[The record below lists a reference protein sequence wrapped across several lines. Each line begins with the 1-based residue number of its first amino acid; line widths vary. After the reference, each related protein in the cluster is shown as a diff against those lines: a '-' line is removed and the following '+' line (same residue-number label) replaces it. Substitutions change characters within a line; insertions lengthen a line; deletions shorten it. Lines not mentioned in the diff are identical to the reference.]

1 MDESFITIRW
11 LLGERIQ
18 NLTLFRASLILM
30 VITWVTL
37 AMMAKRLFSNSLR
50 ERLKSHTL
58 ALSPEPCWEVLTA
71 AAWDRAKC
79 SGQCYLLSKQFCLT
93 QRLVF
98 HTSLIVTQKRSGISH
113 KKNIFEHIWPYLA
126 CLSHSVHQNSLASP
140 HKVYSFTNHWSSRRT
155 MLNSLQTIL
164 HGRLPSHKSWVWY
177 GSHG

>member
-1 MDESFITIRW
+1 MIIRW

-37 AMMAKRLFSNSLR
+37 AMMAKRLFPNSPR

-58 ALSPEPCWEVLTA
+58 PLSPEGCWEVLTA

-113 KKNIFEHIWPYLA
+113 KNTFCHIWHA
-126 CLSHSVHQNSLASP
+126 CPTRSIKIALPHLTRCILSPITDHHAELCSILFKLFCTADFLLTSLESDMEVMVDTA
-140 HKVYSFTNHWSSRRT
+140 
-155 MLNSLQTIL
+155 
-164 HGRLPSHKSWVWY
+164 G
-177 GSHG
+177 